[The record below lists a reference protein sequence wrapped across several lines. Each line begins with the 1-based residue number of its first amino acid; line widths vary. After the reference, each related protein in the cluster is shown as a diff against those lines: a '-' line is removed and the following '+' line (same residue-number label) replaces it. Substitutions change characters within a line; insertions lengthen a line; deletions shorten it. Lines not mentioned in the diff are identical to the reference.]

1 MMEQPLV
8 GRWVK
13 GEFALKSYAELRGV
27 ELGEAAHELQI
38 LLADGEI
45 KARGLKPNDA
55 AFDVFEVEVEDE
67 EEIRDRWSTEQS
79 PRPINRNI
87 FIRAKIDWEEGDVLI
102 KGARYV
108 ADIEIDVL
116 SIEGW
121 TSLLSNKSS
130 NKGGANKKYTDM
142 QFAVH
147 LTQYMMETKGRL
159 PETQEDLIGAIQE
172 RWVLASETVTTSWG
186 PGRSWMQERVKQ
198 IYDGLSS
205 LEKKSR

>member
-1 MMEQPLV
+1 MEQQQV

-13 GEFALKSYAELRGV
+13 GEFALRSYAELRGV
-27 ELGEAAHELQI
+27 DLGEAASELQT

-55 AFDVFEVEVEDE
+55 AFDVFEVEIENDE
-67 EEIRDRWSTEQS
+67 EIKDRWSTEQS

-87 FIRAKIDWEEGDVLI
+87 FIRAKVDWEEGDVLI

-108 ADIEIDVL
+108 ADIEIDVF
-116 SIEGW
+116 SIQGW
-121 TSLLSNKSS
+121 MSLLSNKSS
-130 NKGGANKKYTDM
+130 NKGGVNKKYTDM

-147 LTQYMMETKGRL
+147 LTQYLRETSGQL
-159 PETQEDLIGAIQE
+159 PETQAELINVMQE
-172 RWVLASETVTTSWG
+172 RWVPASETETTNWG
-186 PGRSWMQERVKQ
+186 PGRTWMQERVKQ

-205 LEKKSR
+205 LEGESR